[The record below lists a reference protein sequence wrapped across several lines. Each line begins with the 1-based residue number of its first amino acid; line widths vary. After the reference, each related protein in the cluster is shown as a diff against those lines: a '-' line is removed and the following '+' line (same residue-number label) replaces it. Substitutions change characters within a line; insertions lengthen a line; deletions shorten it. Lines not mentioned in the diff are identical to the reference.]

1 VSPSSRNSFGGS
13 PRLRTVVIARILLA
27 GAVLLTAAG
36 CDRGRG
42 SDPDTLVLLYES
54 DEWVLGP
61 SNDDSPKFLVF
72 LPLTDSNWRCRG
84 RERWEAERGWPPPG
98 IARSWERSADGR
110 VWTVRLRDDVRWHDG
125 TPVTAYDVAFSL
137 DLWRDPAVGWY
148 AGAPVSFVEVLDEH
162 GVRFT
167 LERPG
172 DWPLQ
177 GWDVFLPRH
186 LLEGLPRE
194 EFFTWDFWLRPVGNG
209 PFRYVRHIPGVMIE
223 FEANPEYPGERPG
236 VDRLVLRLSSAL
248 PLTELLSGR
257 VDVAPVSPLD
267 ALKLA
272 GDSRFRLRF
281 SASSTAVWLFWNL
294 RRPPFDDPG
303 VRRALAHA
311 VDRRALH
318 RALGYPEELPLTD
331 GIYDWCAFH
340 RGELADPLPHD
351 PAEAVRLLEAAGWVE
366 VDGSGVRFRDGRPLH
381 FELVLEDRYLP
392 AGVVLQDQ
400 LRRIGAAVALISA
413 EQSIVNRR
421 FLAGDFDAAI
431 PRRSGLTELF
441 GDGSPFGYRN
451 PRVAELLRARRTAV
465 EDGEREAIGREL
477 GEITRA
483 ELPAL
488 FLFPR
493 TTTWAARSRVH
504 GLERL
509 FESGNM
515 MGVEHLRL
523 EPEPR

>member
-1 VSPSSRNSFGGS
+1 VASP
-13 PRLRTVVIARILLA
+13 RILLTA
-27 GAVLLTAAG
+27 IVLPAAAG
-36 CDRGRG
+36 CDRGPG

-72 LPLTDSNWRCRG
+72 LPLADSNWRCWG

-98 IARSWERSADGR
+98 VARSWERSGDGR
-110 VWTVRLRDDVRWHDG
+110 VWTVRLREDVRWHDG
-125 TPVTAYDVAFSL
+125 VPVTAQDVAFSL
-137 DLWRDPAVGWY
+137 ELWKDPDVGWY
-148 AGAPVSFVEVLDEH
+148 AGAPVASVEVLDGH
-162 GVRFT
+162 TVRFT

-177 GWDVFLPRH
+177 GWEVFLPRH
-186 LLEGLPRE
+186 LLEALPRD
-194 EFFTWDFWLRPVGNG
+194 EFFTWDFWRQPVGNG
-209 PFRYVRHIPGVMIE
+209 PFRYVRHVPGVMIE
-223 FEANPEYPGERPG
+223 FEANPDYVGGRPG

-257 VDVAPVSPLD
+257 VDVAPISPLD

-272 GDSRFRLRF
+272 GDPRFRLRF

-294 RRPPFDDPG
+294 RRPPFDDPA
-303 VRRALAHA
+303 VRRALTHA

-318 RALGYPEELPLTD
+318 GALGYPEGLPLTD
-331 GIYDWCAFH
+331 GIYDWCAFY
-340 RGELADPLPHD
+340 REELAEPVPYDPV
-351 PAEAVRLLEAAGWVE
+351 EAVRLLEVAGWADA
-366 VDGSGVRFRDGRPLH
+366 DGGGVRVRDGRPLR

-400 LRRIGAAVALISA
+400 LRRIGAAVTLTSV

-431 PRRSGLTELF
+431 PRRSGLMETF
-441 GDGSPFGYRN
+441 GEGSPFGYEN

-465 EDGEREAIGREL
+465 EDAEREAIGREL

-493 TTTWAARSRVH
+493 TTTWAARSRVG

-509 FESGNM
+509 YESGNM

-523 EPEPR
+523 EPESR